1 MALTLLATNNAE
13 SVLASAIS
21 ATDTSLIVSAG
32 TGAEFPDA
40 VAGESY
46 FKLTITDAA
55 TGSQVEIVNVTAK
68 AGDIFTIERAQEGTL
83 ARAWAANDMVAN
95 MMTADTLNVIA
106 DFANQA
112 ADSAEE
118 AQGYALSAAEF
129 GDNKLTFADTTA
141 GLAGT
146 TSGQYFRV
154 PQGEGAE
161 LAFIYYR
168 NNAGVAQI
176 VATTAS
182 GEIAK
187 LVKASSDGNLVV
199 ISDIDGV
206 AIEVK
211 DDFGGINIPGVPAS
225 TQDILQLVQKNASP
239 YLNVLTD
246 AENQAFESVCDFG
259 SLRIPGVPVGI
270 AEMLQVTRKKTE
282 KLYKYRRVID
292 AREFGLNS
300 KTGEDAHRAIQA
312 GYDALSARGGG
323 VLYIPEGYYKLAVP
337 IIPRPNVSLIGAG
350 QNATVLLPFGYLAAI
365 TYQGAETYIENL
377 QFSDFTI
384 DGENQQLH
392 PVNGYIPD
400 IKGIYLQY
408 YRNTIFDRLT
418 IRNTGAT
425 GLGVDMPD
433 RVSMTRCLV
442 ENCGR
447 LATVGALGASG
458 FGLGTSFLSSEPLF
472 ASQLIGRNNK
482 NFGIFFEPQRGTGT
496 AQDAIV
502 TDSTF
507 YGNYAGLADCGIEG
521 LIAANLNLRNNQYG
535 FVAEPGTNNG
545 GNAGFRGKLNNCII
559 KANISH
565 GMYFNTGKGD
575 TIIGEYAITDTHI
588 SENGEDGINIRYA
601 TEVTNSSLRVSD
613 CDINNN
619 GRHGVNFEAGPV
631 VNADVIN
638 NRIWNNGK
646 TTAGNGVNSS
656 RAMTKC
662 RISNNSIRD
671 IQATATQQYPV
682 SISGNLTDTDISFNH
697 CVGNAQNSLNLTGTQ
712 TRVTTINNPGISS

>member
-559 KANISH
+559 KANTSH

>member
-1 MALTLLATNNAE
+1 MTITETQKTAQLAADAAVSAAEAKQYMLEAEQGYQDTSAAAQQAQDAAGSALLSKQSAATSEENSLQYATE
-13 SVLASAIS
+13 AGAARDEAVASAS
-21 ATDTSLIVSAG
+21 T
-32 TGAEFPDA
+32 
-40 VAGESY
+40 
-46 FKLTITDAA
+46 
-55 TGSQVEIVNVTAK
+55 
-68 AGDIFTIERAQEGTL
+68 
-83 ARAWAANDMVAN
+83 
-95 MMTADTLNVIA
+95 
-106 DFANQA
+106 
-112 ADSAEE
+112 
-118 AQGYALSAAEF
+118 AAEF

-199 ISDIDGV
+199 ISDIDGI

-259 SLRIPGVPVGI
+259 SLRIPGIPVGI

-559 KANISH
+559 KANTSH

-638 NRIWNNGK
+638 NRIWNNGQ

-671 IQATATQQYPV
+671 IQTTATQQYPV

>member
-1 MALTLLATNNAE
+1 MRLLYRATCTMAQVPLPTPTNNEVPSTDIRDAVYAGAMLDKAMTTTTE
-13 SVLASAIS
+13 MTYEDRLGNEHKTWHAIEQGFDNIVASL
-21 ATDTSLIVSAG
+21 DTASF
-32 TGAEFPDA
+32 TFPDE
-40 VAGESY
+40 ES
-46 FKLTITDAA
+46 
-55 TGSQVEIVNVTAK
+55 
-68 AGDIFTIERAQEGTL
+68 
-83 ARAWAANDMVAN
+83 
-95 MMTADTLNVIA
+95 
-106 DFANQA
+106 
-112 ADSAEE
+112 
-118 AQGYALSAAEF
+118 
-129 GDNKLTFADTTA
+129 

-146 TSGQYFRV
+146 TDGQYFRV

-211 DDFGGINIPGVPAS
+211 DDFGGINIPGIPAS

-259 SLRIPGVPVGI
+259 SLRIPGIPVGI
-270 AEMLQVTRKKTE
+270 AEMLQATRKKTE

-312 GYDALSARGGG
+312 GYDALSSRGGG

-350 QNATVLLPFGYLAAI
+350 QNATVFLPFGYLAAI

-521 LIAANLNLRNNQYG
+521 LIAANLNLRNNKYG

-559 KANISH
+559 KANTSH

-575 TIIGEYAITDTHI
+575 TIIGEYAITDTRI

-613 CDINNN
+613 CDINSN

-638 NRIWNNGK
+638 NRIWNNGQ

-671 IQATATQQYPV
+671 IQTTATQQYPV

-697 CVGNAQNSLNLTGTQ
+697 CVGNAQNSLNLTGAQ
-712 TRVTTINNPGISS
+712 TRVTTINNPGIA